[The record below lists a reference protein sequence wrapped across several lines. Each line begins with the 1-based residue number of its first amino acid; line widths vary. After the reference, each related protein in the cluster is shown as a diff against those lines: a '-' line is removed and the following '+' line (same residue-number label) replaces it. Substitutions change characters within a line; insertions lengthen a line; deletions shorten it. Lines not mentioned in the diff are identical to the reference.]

1 MALKIGWRLASALA
15 AGGFTLLVAASVFVF
30 EENLSKFL
38 IAPRTPYQIY
48 SPPPSPDYDLD
59 ASWAFAPPE
68 PGAETA
74 GADIFYVHSTTYYSS
89 GGWNAPVGETDASE
103 RLQLIAA
110 PNEAGPFAP
119 LGALIAPK
127 YRQATLFSFFTHKI
141 DGREARRTAYADVRS
156 AFEAYLADAD
166 PERPLFL
173 VGYGQG
179 ALHVLGLLD
188 QFFDDTELRKRLV
201 AAYVIDHAAPAD
213 FFGDP
218 FIAAPIC
225 RQPDEVRC
233 VVAYTAMTEDFDDE
247 IRRARLR
254 GMMWTASGD
263 LTAIRGR
270 DLVCVNPL
278 DWRLDTEAGPRQH
291 VGAASAT
298 GLSVLD
304 DAIPISGAVGAR
316 CEDGVLIVDKPE
328 ASYLRRR
335 AGFGREWRAQNF
347 NLFFYDLRANALER
361 LSRWREVTE
370 AESRIAPP
378 IGDAEEVGRSPIKPI
393 D

>member
-1 MALKIGWRLASALA
+1 MTLRMGWRLASALA
-15 AGGFTLLVAASVFVF
+15 AGGFALLLTASVFVF

-48 SPPPSPDYDLD
+48 TPPPSPDYDLP
-59 ASWAFAPPE
+59 ASWAFAPPP
-68 PGAETA
+68 PGAATA
-74 GADIFYVHSTTYYSS
+74 GADIFYVHSTTYYS
-89 GGWNAPVGETDASE
+89 GAGWNAPVGESDAGE
-103 RLQLIAA
+103 RLDLIAA

-119 LGALIAPK
+119 LGNLIAPR

-141 DGREARRTAYADVRS
+141 DGREARRTAFADVRA
-156 AFEAYLADAD
+156 AFEAYLRDAD

-179 ALHVLGLLD
+179 GLHVLGLLD
-188 QFFDDTELRKRLV
+188 QFFDDPALRKRLV
-201 AAYVIDHAAPAD
+201 AAYVIDHAAPED
-213 FFGDP
+213 FFRDP
-218 FIAAPIC
+218 YIAAPVC
-225 RQPDEVRC
+225 TTPDDIRC
-233 VVAYTAMTEDFDDE
+233 VVAYTAVTEDFENE

-254 GMMWTASGD
+254 AMAWTASGD
-263 LTAIRGR
+263 LAAIKGR
-270 DLVCVNPL
+270 ALVCVNPL
-278 DWRLDTEAGPRQH
+278 DWTPGSEAGARQH

-316 CEDGVLIVDKPE
+316 CEDGVLIVDRPD
-328 ASYLRRR
+328 AAYLRRR
-335 AGFGREWRAQNF
+335 SGFGREWRAQNF

-361 LSRWREVTE
+361 LARWREVSE
-370 AESRIAPP
+370 AERRIAPP
-378 IGDAEEVGRSPIKPI
+378 IGEAEEVGRSPINPI